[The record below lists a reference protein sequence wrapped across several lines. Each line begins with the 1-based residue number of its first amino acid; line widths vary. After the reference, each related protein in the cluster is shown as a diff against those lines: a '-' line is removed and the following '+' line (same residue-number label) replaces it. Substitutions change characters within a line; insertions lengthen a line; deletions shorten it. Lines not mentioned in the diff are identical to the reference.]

1 MLKSITVLGNFLIL
15 LILLFNVNT
24 TLASTGNTSN
34 DEINSLVNSG
44 LSNIYNFDWQSAQN
58 TFGLIVKK
66 YPKDPRGYLYESLI
80 NLWYYLGGKEKKYY
94 DKFVDLSDTSINRA
108 EDILDNNPRRK
119 DVIFAVGL
127 AYTYRAIVFTEA
139 ENYLDAAWAT
149 KKSESFLSSLLEKD
163 STYYDAYLGLGIYNF
178 AVGQVPSAFKW
189 ALRLAGINGD
199 ESQGIKYLW
208 VAAKKG
214 KLTSVEAQF
223 YLSQIYSEVL
233 ADYNLSEGLLAELTK
248 KYPNNLLFDYSYASL
263 EIKKRNLNNAQSIL
277 KKILPVSTKNFKQ
290 VIAYSNFLMGEIMF
304 KKNDFSKAAD
314 YYLRFLSLTTK
325 KDYKGIASYRLGI
338 CYEID
343 GDTSMAK
350 DFFRQTNQGNIDL
363 DDDIYAE
370 RKGKQFL
377 EDGLDSMQIRLIM
390 LQNNYSAGNFKIA
403 YDSLSKIIPIIKDN
417 DLKAEALLYLSK
429 TNFQL
434 KHYNEAIKSAEKID
448 TLNVEREKWVKPYA
462 DYTIAQS
469 YSALGNREE
478 YDEFLDKAS
487 DFDNYDYQSKLK
499 NLIYASRFKN
509 KNSLSSRP

>member
-1 MLKSITVLGNFLIL
+1 MLKKRTVSGNSLIL
-15 LILLFNVNT
+15 FIILFSYNT
-24 TLASTGNTSN
+24 SLASSKTVSN
-34 DEINSLVNSG
+34 EEINSLINSG
-44 LSNIYNFDWQSAQN
+44 LSNIYNFNWQSAQN

-94 DKFVDLSDTSINRA
+94 DKFVSLSDTSINRA
-108 EDILDNNPRRK
+108 EDILDSNPERR
-119 DVIFAVGL
+119 DVVFSVGL

-149 KKSESFLSSLLEKD
+149 KKSESYLSSLLEKD

-189 ALRLAGINGD
+189 ALRLAGIHGD

-208 VAAKKG
+208 VAAEKG

-233 ADYNLSEGLLAELTK
+233 ADYNFSEELLAKLTR

-263 EIKKRNLNNAQSIL
+263 EIKKRNLNNAQSML
-277 KKILPVSTKNFKQ
+277 KKILPASTKNFKQ
-290 VIAYSNFLMGEIMF
+290 VIAYSNFLMGEILF
-304 KKNDFSKAAD
+304 KENNFSKATD

-325 KDYKGIASYRLGI
+325 KDYKGMASYRLGI

-343 GDTSMAK
+343 GDTSMAMN
-350 DFFRQTNQGNIDL
+350 FFRQTKEGNIDL

-377 EDGLDSMQIRLIM
+377 EDGMDTMQIKLIM
-390 LQNNYSAGNFKIA
+390 QENNFSAGNFKVV
-403 YDSLSKIIPIIKDN
+403 YDSLSKIIPLIKNN

-429 TNFQL
+429 ANLQL
-434 KHYNEAIKSAEKID
+434 KHYIETIKTAEKID
-448 TLNVEREKWVKPYA
+448 TIDVEREKWVKPYA
-462 DYTIAQS
+462 DYTIAQA
-469 YSALGNREE
+469 YNALGNKEG
-478 YDEFLDKAS
+478 YGEFLDKAS

-509 KNSLSSRP
+509 MNSLSSKP